1 MGYEFRIVDLTNYHN
16 WVQLP
21 QYVEEKFR
29 KGLIPPA
36 LFSDL
41 LRLALLK
48 QYGGV
53 WMDASVYCS
62 GLAMRICESDGSRS
76 WVAN

>member
-1 MGYEFRIVDLTNYHN
+1 MGYEFRIVDLTNYYN

-53 WMDASVYCS
+53 WMLPCIAQV
-62 GLAMRICESDGSRS
+62 LAMRSCESDGSRS